1 MGALD
6 GAHSESDF
14 QGHHYYEIARAI
26 LSVDVVEGGS
36 LERVQAVAILANYLQ
51 RSDKPD
57 AGYLWLYVIVIALV
71 TAGAE
76 AELVITGVLACDWL
90 LAW

>member
-14 QGHHYYEIARAI
+14 QGQKYCETARAI
-26 LSVDVVEGGS
+26 LSGDIVEGGS

-51 RSDKPD
+51 RSDRPD
-57 AGYLWLYVIVIALV
+57 AGYLWLYVSTNAQSN
-71 TAGAE
+71 AGTE
-76 AELVITGVLACDWL
+76 TNHKSTGVLV
-90 LAW
+90 